1 MAEKTPPSAQADQP
15 AAAASKE
22 APQFRTATLSHRKP
36 TRFRWQP
43 DQDGRARLAQSLDL
57 PRIDRLSFRGEIT
70 PEGRADFRLTASL
83 QASVTQSCVVTLAPV
98 PAEVAEDVSRLYLAD
113 WVAPEAEE
121 YEIPED
127 DSQEALPEVIDIAEV
142 LREAL
147 ALALPPWPRAEGA
160 DLGEAVFAPPGETPL
175 TEEAL
180 KPFAG
185 LANLLKRDDK
195 PDDASGN
202 GTPG

>member
-1 MAEKTPPSAQADQP
+1 M
-15 AAAASKE
+15 
-22 APQFRTATLSHRKP
+22 
-36 TRFRWQP
+36 
-43 DQDGRARLAQSLDL
+43 
-57 PRIDRLSFRGEIT
+57 
-70 PEGRADFRLTASL
+70 
-83 QASVTQSCVVTLAPV
+83 TQSCVVTLAPV